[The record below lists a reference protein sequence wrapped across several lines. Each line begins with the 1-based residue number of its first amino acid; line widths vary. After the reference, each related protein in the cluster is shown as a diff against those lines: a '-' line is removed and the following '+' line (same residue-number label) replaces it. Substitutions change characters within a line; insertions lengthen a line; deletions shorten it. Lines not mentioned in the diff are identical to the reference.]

1 MDRIKNQG
9 DNAMKLLKVEVEGLP
24 LFKEKMSLDFY
35 AAQRISKTHKMNL
48 HRISSNMYV
57 NPTTAIAGINASG
70 KTSVLK
76 ILMFV
81 FEMLNNEPINHIK
94 TRNILGNTNKCTIT
108 SYFYSKRQMVYKLQ
122 TTIQCIGQDIE
133 SGWKYQI
140 TDEKMW
146 EKQSLKNM
154 TKKEMFRFSDHQI
167 IEERN
172 ENEAFLPDDVSIMI
186 AYHKKYAEKIEIKNM
201 MSFTNMNV
209 LRVTENIP
217 ASVISFLDPTVEKL
231 YFENL
236 EKKQIIHLKFKGK
249 KELVL
254 NNQKDLENYL
264 SSGTIKGIVM
274 FMMLINVMKKGGYLI
289 VDEIENHYNKEI
301 VSSIIKFF
309 MDIRLNKNGATL
321 IFTTHYPELLDLY
334 ERNDSIYI
342 TRNENGIYLEKLSDV
357 LKRNDIKKSDV
368 YQSGMLEGTTPTYSS
383 YIALKKHIA
392 AALED

>member
-1 MDRIKNQG
+1 MDRMKNQG
-9 DNAMKLLKVEVEGLP
+9 DNAMKLLKVEVQGLP

-289 VDEIENHYNKEI
+289 ENHYNKEI